1 MNIINLLDYDVS
13 YDIQYMKLMIEILKP
28 YIHFQKPSTIFE
40 DRKISIYQ
48 EVNTVRNVISLN
60 EYIYFI
66 QYTFPLIIRNELN
79 KYRKEKNYEEL
90 RKDILSNQRKGPE
103 RFKLPLFMD
112 TGGFEKECTRTVEE
126 LNQLNKDEI
135 KEVKEENMNRLEKL
149 SGKINYLEEIQK
161 INREKNGSID
171 DVIHFIEKLEYVL

>member
-149 SGKINYLEEIQK
+149 SGKTLVNEFAININNKLIFK
-161 INREKNGSID
+161 IN
-171 DVIHFIEKLEYVL
+171 L

>member
-1 MNIINLLDYDVS
+1 
-13 YDIQYMKLMIEILKP
+13 
-28 YIHFQKPSTIFE
+28 
-40 DRKISIYQ
+40 
-48 EVNTVRNVISLN
+48 
-60 EYIYFI
+60 
-66 QYTFPLIIRNELN
+66 
-79 KYRKEKNYEEL
+79 
-90 RKDILSNQRKGPE
+90 
-103 RFKLPLFMD
+103 MD